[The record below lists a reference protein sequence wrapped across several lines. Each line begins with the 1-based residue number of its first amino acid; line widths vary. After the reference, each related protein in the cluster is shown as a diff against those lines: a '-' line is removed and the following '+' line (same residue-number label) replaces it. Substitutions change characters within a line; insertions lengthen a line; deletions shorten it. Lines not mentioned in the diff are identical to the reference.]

1 MRYIKE
7 YYERDEYLDL
17 FNYWFKIF
25 IGDNFLNLSKS
36 EVERLFKIG
45 VNEIIDDVLEGNIRS
60 DKKLF
65 MSIRELILDVVY
77 SNNKDNLLFNAIVN
91 HGGYDLEVKFKSD
104 DYLSYDKKYF
114 NRGFLLLEFK
124 EEYL

>member
-65 MSIRELILDVVY
+65 MSIRELILSVAF

-104 DYLSYDKKYF
+104 DYLTYDKKYF
-114 NRGFLLLEFK
+114 NRDFLLLMFK